1 MSVWQVLFFI
11 PAAVL
16 VALSPGANNLLA
28 FAAGT
33 RAGWRRAAL
42 GVPGRMAAWAV
53 LVVLVSLGL
62 DAILDASEILFITIK
77 WLGVAYL
84 VYLAFKLWHA
94 DTGPTAAPPG
104 SAVLMRREFLTLM
117 GNPKAY
123 LVLTAFLPPFVDTA
137 HAAMPQ
143 LLGLGSVY
151 IVAEAAAALTWAA
164 AGALLGAHALTP
176 LRRRIVNRVS
186 AALMGGAAFVLAR
199 SHRAA

>member
-1 MSVWQVLFFI
+1 MSVWQVLLFI
-11 PAAVL
+11 PAAAL

-42 GVPGRMAAWAV
+42 GVPGRMAAWSV

-62 DAILDASEILFITIK
+62 HAVLDASEILFVAIK

-84 VYLAFKLWHA
+84 VYLAWKLWHA
-94 DTGPTAAPPG
+94 DTGPAAAPPG

-123 LVLTAFLPPFVDTA
+123 LVLTAFLPSFVDTSQ
-137 HAAMPQ
+137 AAMPQ
-143 LLGLGSVY
+143 LLALGGVY
-151 IVAEAAAALTWAA
+151 IAAEAVAALAWAGV
-164 AGALLGAHALTP
+164 GAFLGAHALTP
-176 LRRRIVNRVS
+176 LRRRLVNRVS
-186 AALMGGAAFVLAR
+186 AALMGAAAVMLAR